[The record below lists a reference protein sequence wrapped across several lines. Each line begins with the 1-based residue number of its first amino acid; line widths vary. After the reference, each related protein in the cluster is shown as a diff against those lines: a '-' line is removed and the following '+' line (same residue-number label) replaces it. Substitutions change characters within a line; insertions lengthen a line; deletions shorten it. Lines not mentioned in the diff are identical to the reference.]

1 MEVRTGLADE
11 GNGPRGG
18 GGRRELNLS
27 QRAARPFEPPGM
39 PLSVWIG
46 SSFPCDFTLNTE
58 IVPLPELSV

>member
-1 MEVRTGLADE
+1 M
-11 GNGPRGG
+11 RGTAPAEAG
-18 GGRRELNLS
+18 AAGELNLS

-46 SSFPCDFTLNTE
+46 SSFASDFNLNTE